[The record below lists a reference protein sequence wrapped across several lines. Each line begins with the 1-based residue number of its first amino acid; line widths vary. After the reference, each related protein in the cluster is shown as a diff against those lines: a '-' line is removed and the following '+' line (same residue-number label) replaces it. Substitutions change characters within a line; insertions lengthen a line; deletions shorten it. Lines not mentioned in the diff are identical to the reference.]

1 MLSVNKKDYI
11 QTGKKIVENNPF
23 YNTLNLFLKY
33 YFVEYSEK
41 DFYFTNFIKDII
53 KNENEFEIFMIFKE
67 YSLFIYHSQLK
78 DSINSNEKI
87 ENIVYI
93 IIANV
98 KINYDNDKSVLK
110 PFIHSISENKN
121 EILEKFN
128 NIKSAYIFKT
138 EYIST
143 FKKLEES
150 IYNLEK
156 AKEHEEKAKEHQEKA
171 NYYNN
176 LALDSLKNIKNNF
189 NLKYIKIEDEPKK
202 ILSIKN

>member
-1 MLSVNKKDYI
+1 MLSLNKKDYI
-11 QTGKKIVENNPF
+11 TAGKKIVETNPF

-41 DFYFTNFIKDII
+41 DFYFTSFIKDII

-67 YSLFIYHSQLK
+67 YSLHIYHNNLK
-78 DSINSNEKI
+78 DIINFNEKI

-128 NIKSAYIFKT
+128 YIKSNYIFKT
-138 EYIST
+138 EYISA
-143 FKKLEES
+143 FKKLEET
-150 IYNLEK
+150 IFNLEK
-156 AKEHEEKAKEHQEKA
+156 AKEYEEIAKENQEKAK
-171 NYYNN
+171 YYNN
-176 LALDSLKNIKNNF
+176 LALESLKNIKNNF
-189 NLKYIKIEDEPKK
+189 NVKYLKIDDEPKK
-202 ILSIKN
+202 KSIKN